1 MCEDL
6 MMDPE
11 LRGHILAITNRNLC
25 SRPFE
30 EQVRRV
36 CCFHPA
42 ALILREKDL
51 PDAGYGELAK
61 EVMKICR

>member
-1 MCEDL
+1 

-51 PDAGYGELAK
+51 PDAG
-61 EVMKICR
+61 R